1 MMDDKQTDAD
11 VPDAP
16 EGTETELYGEPVA
29 EHVTE
34 TEAYQAF
41 TTETNGSRIFV
52 ARFTRE
58 GDKWVKQGLD
68 RHNVQDLFNTDGWPT
83 N

>member
-1 MMDDKQTDAD
+1 MAQQKAT

-34 TEAYQAF
+34 DEAYQAF
-41 TTETNGSRIFV
+41 TTEINDSRIYV
-52 ARFTRE
+52 AHFTRE

-68 RHNVQDLFNTDGWPT
+68 RHNVQNLFNCDGWPT